1 MKGEENHGEMLK
13 LPDRLA
19 SVRGYDSKKVWDDA
33 HADFK
38 AQVKNREL
46 IDIDVGK

>member
-1 MKGEENHGEMLK
+1 
-13 LPDRLA
+13 
-19 SVRGYDSKKVWDDA
+19 VWDEA

-46 IDIDVGK
+46 IDVEVGK